1 MTESVQNALS
11 GTDLTTKE
19 NPIEIAFANK
29 KTKTRSARCA
39 SQLRDADVAGLRPF
53 FQFEQSVCKKRALRL
68 KRREYDDILNIQ
80 KSIREWLW
88 KLRNLSF

>member
-1 MTESVQNALS
+1 MTKSAQNALS
-11 GTDLTTKE
+11 DSDLSAKE
-19 NPIEIAFANK
+19 NPIDIAFANK
-29 KTKTRSARCA
+29 KTETRSARCA

-80 KSIREWLW
+80 KSIGSGYG
-88 KLRNLSF
+88 NFAI